1 MKEDLIKRRRE
12 LLEEI
17 ACAADAIAK
26 IDKELIRPCA
36 VALRPIEGHAF
47 DGVDPD
53 SDNYIEEI

>member
-26 IDKELIRPCA
+26 IDKELT
-36 VALRPIEGHAF
+36 EGHAF

-53 SDNYIEEI
+53 FDNGARYA